1 VYGAEQKVLYTHR
14 NFVFDV
20 GVGGWVWVGVGGCV
34 GGWVCRYVGGC
45 ALELLTTIARE
56 VPYMHGMLT
65 SSTSYVVRLT

>member
-1 VYGAEQKVLYTHR
+1 VS
-14 NFVFDV
+14 
-20 GVGGWVWVGVGGCV
+20 VGGWVGVGGCV